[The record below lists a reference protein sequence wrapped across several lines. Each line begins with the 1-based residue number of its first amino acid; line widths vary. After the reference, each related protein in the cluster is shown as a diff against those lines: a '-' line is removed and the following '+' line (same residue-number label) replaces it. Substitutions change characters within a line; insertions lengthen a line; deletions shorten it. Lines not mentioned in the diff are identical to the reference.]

1 MNELINKETITSLE
15 LCKQINIFRE
25 QDGKSELEHKTLMR
39 TIRDEF
45 EEEIGQNII
54 VPSEYVNSQGKK
66 QPMFVL
72 TLSQAKQVL
81 VRESKAVRKAVIHYI
96 EELEEAL
103 KTNFPKLTQEERM
116 LVDIALSKDKAQQMA
131 LVAECGTIKWD
142 NGYALGQNDKEQELI
157 PVIDGLQDKVK
168 TQEKVIN
175 ANLTTTQVVNILNRE
190 NDLGSKKLTTTMFFD
205 YLAYCGYGE
214 RKPYG
219 DSCYSRTKFY
229 ANEAMQDTLHKFGL
243 GKVTITKTKYGEIHD
258 FKFTRD
264 FVDDITVEKLIEFMY
279 RDENKDKLF

>member
-1 MNELINKETITSLE
+1 MNELMNKETITSLE

-54 VPSEYVNSQGKK
+54 VPSEYINSQGKK

-103 KTNFPKLTQEERM
+103 RIPKLTQEERM

-131 LVAECGTIKWD
+131 LVAEYGTIKWD

-168 TQEKVIN
+168 AQEKVIN

-190 NDLGSKKLTTTMFFD
+190 NDLGTKKLTTTMFFD

-219 DSCYSRTKFY
+219 NSCYSRTKFY

>member
-1 MNELINKETITSLE
+1 MNKLMNKETITSLE

-39 TIRDEF
+39 TIRDEL

-54 VPSEYVNSQGKK
+54 VPSEYINSQGKK

-81 VRESKAVRKAVIHYI
+81 VRDSKAVRKVVIHYI

-103 KTNFPKLTQEERM
+103 RIPKLTQEERM

-131 LVAECGTIKWD
+131 LVAEYGTIKWD

-190 NDLGSKKLTTTMFFD
+190 NDLGTKKLTTTMFFD

>member
-1 MNELINKETITSLE
+1 MNELMSKETITSLE

-25 QDGKSELEHKTLMR
+25 QEGRSELEHSKLLR

-45 EEEIGQNII
+45 EEEIN
-54 VPSEYVNSQGKK
+54 EYKIGLVKYKDKK
-66 QPMFVL
+66 GEERPMFVL

-103 KTNFPKLTQEERM
+103 RIPKLTQEERM

-131 LVAECGTIKWD
+131 LVAEYGTIKWD

-157 PVIDGLQDKVK
+157 PVIDSLQDKVK
-168 TQEKVIN
+168 AQEKVIN

>member
-1 MNELINKETITSLE
+1 MNELMSKETITSLE

-25 QDGKSELEHKTLMR
+25 QEGRSELKHKTLLEV
-39 TIRDEF
+39 IRDEF
-45 EEEIGQNII
+45 EDEINEQKILPVKYKDKKGEER
-54 VPSEYVNSQGKK
+54 
-66 QPMFVL
+66 PMFVL

-103 KTNFPKLTQEERM
+103 RIPKLTQEERM

-131 LVAECGTIKWD
+131 LVAEYGTIKWD
-142 NGYALGQNDKEQELI
+142 NGYALGQNDKEQELL

-190 NDLGSKKLTTTMFFD
+190 NDLGTKKLTTTMFFD

-214 RKPYG
+214 RRPYG

-243 GKVTITKTKYGEIHD
+243 GKVTVTKTKYGEIHE

>member
-1 MNELINKETITSLE
+1 MNELMNKETITSLE

-25 QDGKSELEHKTLMR
+25 QEGRSELEHSKLLR

-45 EEEIGQNII
+45 EEEIN
-54 VPSEYVNSQGKK
+54 EYKIGLVKYKDKK
-66 QPMFVL
+66 GEERPMFVL

-103 KTNFPKLTQEERM
+103 RIPKLTQEERM

-131 LVAECGTIKWD
+131 LVAEYGTIKWD

-190 NDLGSKKLTTTMFFD
+190 NDLGTKKLTTTMFFD

-219 DSCYSRTKFY
+219 NSCYSRTKFY

>member
-1 MNELINKETITSLE
+1 MNELMSKETITSLE

-25 QDGKSELEHKTLMR
+25 QEGRSELEHSKLLR

-45 EEEIGQNII
+45 EEEIN
-54 VPSEYVNSQGKK
+54 EYKIGLVKYKDKK
-66 QPMFVL
+66 GEERPMFVL

-103 KTNFPKLTQEERM
+103 RIPKLTQEERM

-131 LVAECGTIKWD
+131 LVAEYGTIKWD

-157 PVIDGLQDKVK
+157 PVIDSLQDKVK
-168 TQEKVIN
+168 AQEKVIN

-190 NDLGSKKLTTTMFFD
+190 NDLGTKKLTTTMFFD

>member
-1 MNELINKETITSLE
+1 MNELMNKETITSIE
-15 LCKQINIFRE
+15 LCEQINIFRE
-25 QDGKSELEHKTLMR
+25 QDGKSKLEHYTLMR

-45 EEEIGQNII
+45 EEEITEYKI
-54 VPSEYVNSQGKK
+54 VVSEYKDSTGRKL
-66 QPMFVL
+66 PMYIL

-103 KTNFPKLTQEERM
+103 RIPKLTQEERM

-131 LVAECGTIKWD
+131 LVAEYGTIKWD

-190 NDLGSKKLTTTMFFD
+190 NDLGTKKLTTTMFFD

>member
-1 MNELINKETITSLE
+1 MNELMNKETITSLE

-25 QDGKSELEHKTLMR
+25 QDGKSELRHDTFLGI
-39 TIRDEF
+39 IRDEF
-45 EEEIGQNII
+45 EEEISLQEILESTYTNSRGK
-54 VPSEYVNSQGKK
+54 EY
-66 QPMFVL
+66 PMFVL

-81 VRESKAVRKAVIHYI
+81 VRESKIVRKAVIHYI

-103 KTNFPKLTQEERM
+103 KTSVPKLTQEEQC
-116 LVDIALSKDKAQQMA
+116 LWNIVTSKDKATEMKYVKQYGE
-131 LVAECGTIKWD
+131 VKWE
-142 NGYALGQNDKEQELI
+142 NGYAVGQNDKEQELI

-190 NDLGSKKLTTTMFFD
+190 NDLGTKKLTTTMFFD

-243 GKVTITKTKYGEIHD
+243 GKVTITKTKYGEIHE

>member
-1 MNELINKETITSLE
+1 MNELMNKETITSLE

-25 QDGKSELEHKTLMR
+25 QEGRSELEHSKLLR

-45 EEEIGQNII
+45 EEEIN
-54 VPSEYVNSQGKK
+54 EYKIGLVKYKDKK
-66 QPMFVL
+66 GEERPMFVL

-103 KTNFPKLTQEERM
+103 RIPKLTQEERM

-131 LVAECGTIKWD
+131 LVAEYGTIKWD

-157 PVIDGLQDKVK
+157 PVIDSLQDKVK
-168 TQEKVIN
+168 AQEKVIN

-190 NDLGSKKLTTTMFFD
+190 NDLGTKKLTTTMFFD

>member
-1 MNELINKETITSLE
+1 MNELMNKETITSIE
-15 LCKQINIFRE
+15 LCEQINIFRE
-25 QDGKSELEHKTLMR
+25 QDGKSKLEHYTLMR

-45 EEEIGQNII
+45 EEEITEYKI
-54 VPSEYVNSQGKK
+54 VVSEYKDSTGRKL
-66 QPMFVL
+66 PMYIL

-103 KTNFPKLTQEERM
+103 RIPKLTQEERM

-131 LVAECGTIKWD
+131 LVAEYGTIKWD

-190 NDLGSKKLTTTMFFD
+190 NDLGTKKLTTTMFFD

-264 FVDDITVEKLIEFMY
+264 FVDDITIEKLIEFMY

>member
-1 MNELINKETITSLE
+1 MSKETITSLE

-25 QDGKSELEHKTLMR
+25 QEGRSELEHSKLLR

-45 EEEIGQNII
+45 EEEIN
-54 VPSEYVNSQGKK
+54 EYKIGLVKYKDKK
-66 QPMFVL
+66 GEERPMFVL

-103 KTNFPKLTQEERM
+103 RIPKLTQEERM

-131 LVAECGTIKWD
+131 LVAEYGTIKWD

-157 PVIDGLQDKVK
+157 PVIDSLQDKVK
-168 TQEKVIN
+168 AQEKVIN

-190 NDLGSKKLTTTMFFD
+190 NDLGTKKLTTTMFFD

>member
-1 MNELINKETITSLE
+1 MNKETITSLE

-25 QDGKSELEHKTLMR
+25 QEGRSELRHDTLMDV
-39 TIRDEF
+39 IRDEF
-45 EEEIGQNII
+45 DEEISLQNILE
-54 VPSEYVNSQGKK
+54 SSYTNSRGREY
-66 QPMFVL
+66 PMFVL

-103 KTNFPKLTQEERM
+103 RIPKLTQEERM

-131 LVAECGTIKWD
+131 LVAEYGTIKWD

-190 NDLGSKKLTTTMFFD
+190 NDLGTKKLTTTMFFD

>member
-1 MNELINKETITSLE
+1 MNELMNKETITSLE

-25 QDGKSELEHKTLMR
+25 QEGRSELRHDTLMDV
-39 TIRDEF
+39 IRDEF
-45 EEEIGQNII
+45 DEEISLQNILE
-54 VPSEYVNSQGKK
+54 SSYTNSRGREY
-66 QPMFVL
+66 PMFVL

-103 KTNFPKLTQEERM
+103 RIPKLTQEERM

-131 LVAECGTIKWD
+131 LVAEYGTIKWD

-190 NDLGSKKLTTTMFFD
+190 NDLGTKKLTTTMFFD